1 MADLIQ
7 DRKTSEKK
15 ELRYDLFSSLLD
27 ANDDQDLSEGE
38 AKLSTKELFG
48 ELSQYLV
55 DVCHANSLAP

>member
-38 AKLSTKELFG
+38 AKLSTRELFG

-55 DVCHANSLAP
+55 DVCHAK